1 LKIHILTSQR
11 QWARGFND
19 FFPLFKWE
27 KALNQAGF
35 KFHFFYTK
43 DHPKLFQC
51 DQLWVEYRYFSS
63 FFDTTDKNKDIN
75 PVIDFLV
82 QAKAKIGS
90 VVLFDTSDGTGSQC
104 LILTQYVDLHL
115 KKQLYKDLNQYTI
128 DCGDKGFMCW
138 IPDDATPS
146 NIKYYTTTKE
156 HLHKFKLSWNIG
168 MVDYRYFPLSK
179 YYPFGT
185 SKLFPSKFDYIKTAK
200 PHSKKDLITSY
211 RGSISKDTRYSFQRA
226 TLIEF
231 FKKFGS
237 NQRIKAGK
245 FIKKEAYLKEMSLS
259 QISFSP
265 FGWGEVCYR
274 DFEIFL
280 SGSVLVKPSMEHLDT
295 FPNYYLPNESYVPM
309 SWDMS
314 DLDRVFNDLMITS
327 KSDLQTLA
335 QRGQR
340 LFLESQNSADNFV
353 NHFKAVLVI

>member
-1 LKIHILTSQR
+1 MRIHILTNQG

-35 KFHFFYTK
+35 WFDYFYNQA
-43 DHPKLFQC
+43 HPKLFQC
-51 DQLWVEYRYFSS
+51 DQLWVDYRYFSS
-63 FFDTTDKNKDIN
+63 FFDTTDHNKEIK

-90 VVLFDTSDGTGSQC
+90 LVLFDTSDGSGSQC
-104 LILTQYVDLHL
+104 LILTQFVDLHL

-138 IPDDATPS
+138 IPNDATPS
-146 NIKYYTTTKE
+146 NIKYYTTTKG

-179 YYPFGT
+179 YYPIGT
-185 SKLFPSKFDYIKTAK
+185 SKLFPSKFNFIKTTN
-200 PHSKKDLITSY
+200 PNSQRDLLTSY
-211 RGSISKDTRYSFQRA
+211 RGSTSNDTRYSFQRA
-226 TLIEF
+226 AIIEF
-231 FKKFGS
+231 IKKFGP
-237 NQRIKAGK
+237 NPKIKAGK
-245 FIKKEAYLKEMSLS
+245 YIKKEAYLKEMSLS

-280 SGSVLVKPSMEHLDT
+280 SGSVLVKPNMEHLDT
-295 FPNYYLPNESYVPM
+295 YPNYYFPNETYIPLK
-309 SWDMS
+309 WDMS
-314 DLDRVFNDLMITS
+314 DLSEVFNDLVTTP
-327 KSDLQTLA
+327 KSDLQA
-335 QRGQR
+335 IASRGQE
-340 LFLESQNSADNFV
+340 LFIEAQSSSDNFV
-353 NHFKAVLVI
+353 NHFKEMLNT